1 MRFDR
6 LRLTLGLWL
15 RMLVATLVAVVGM
28 TTLVVVEVGLAAL
41 MAAAFIES
49 IPGIVIPFF
58 AVGVV
63 ATVGFGLWISIAAVY
78 RRLLPVSLV
87 VGRIDHDGVAD
98 VLEWFARGLTRPP
111 VPLTRR
117 EATLAVGIPS
127 IALAGY
133 LAIDHLPHLT
143 PFLLG
148 FVVGVGLVCYGTGR
162 LVYNEWTA
170 DGAVR
175 ETVTEA
181 TRVPREADPDDDLEA
196 ERAALQRRVDRLAA
210 QATIP
215 SPTVA
220 LGRSS
225 APVAA
230 SVGYRPSTSTIVVSR
245 GLVERLSERELEAV
259 LAHELAHVI
268 NRDAAVLT
276 ALSLPATKFKA
287 MMVGEDQEDEPAED
301 ESTEATGE
309 SPVVGP
315 HQGFMIVPMVPV
327 FLVTTLAIASLA
339 RYREYVADQAAI
351 AITGD
356 PAALASALETLDAD
370 LERRPATDL
379 RSHRSTAAF
388 SIVPPPWDE
397 HRFFDRTRRFVA
409 RRVFGTHPRTEKRIE
424 RLKTRT
430 GDLER

>member
-15 RMLVATLVAVVGM
+15 RMLVATLVAVIGM

-63 ATVGFGLWISIAAVY
+63 AAVGLGLWISIAAAY
-78 RRLLPVSLV
+78 RHLMPTSLV
-87 VGRIDHDGVAD
+87 VGRIEHDGMASG
-98 VLEWFARGLTRPP
+98 LEWVARGLTRPT

-117 EATLAVGIPS
+117 EATLAVGVPS

-133 LAIDHLPHLT
+133 LAIDHLPLVT

-148 FVVGVGLVCYGTGR
+148 FAVGVGLVCYGTGR
-162 LVYNEWTA
+162 LIYYEWTA
-170 DGAVR
+170 DGVVR
-175 ETVTEA
+175 EDVSEA
-181 TRVPREADPDDDLEA
+181 ARVPREDAPDDLEA
-196 ERAALQRRVDRLAA
+196 ERATLQARVDRLAA
-210 QATIP
+210 QAAVP
-215 SPTVA
+215 APTVA
-220 LGRSS
+220 LGRSNT
-225 APVAA
+225 PVAA

-245 GLVERLSERELEAV
+245 GLVERLSDRELEAV
-259 LAHELAHVI
+259 LAHELAHVA

-276 ALSLPATKFKA
+276 ALSLPATKFEA
-287 MMVGEDQEDEPAED
+287 MFVGEDREGETDEAEN
-301 ESTEATGE
+301 TEATSD

-315 HQGFMIVPMVPV
+315 HQGFMLIPMVPV

-339 RYREYVADQAAI
+339 RYREHVADRGAV

-356 PAALASALETLDAD
+356 PAALASALETLDRD
-370 LERRPATDL
+370 VSRRPERDL
-379 RSHRSTAAF
+379 RGYGSTAAF

-397 HRFFDRTRRFVA
+397 HRFFDRTRRFV
-409 RRVFGTHPRTEKRIE
+409 RRRLFGTHPRTRKRIE
-424 RLKTRT
+424 QLRARV
-430 GDLER
+430 